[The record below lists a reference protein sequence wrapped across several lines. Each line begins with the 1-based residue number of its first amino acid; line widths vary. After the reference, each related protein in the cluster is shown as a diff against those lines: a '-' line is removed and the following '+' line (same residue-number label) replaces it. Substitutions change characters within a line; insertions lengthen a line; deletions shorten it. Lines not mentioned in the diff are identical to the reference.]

1 MQSKVVK
8 KTGKGRGLYGP
19 TAT

>member
-8 KTGKGRGLYGP
+8 LRFY
-19 TAT
+19 